1 MPGKREEKRDDLRE
15 RLVAAATARI
25 ARSGLAGLRARDVTS
40 DAGCA
45 LGALYTAFE
54 DLDGLIYAVTA
65 RTLAALEHALRE
77 AVAAESAS
85 GRQLQRLGATY
96 LGFARSQPH
105 LWRALFE
112 HRVAGDAPAPEWH
125 AARQTALLQLIAGP
139 LGRLQPDLD
148 ETELMVRSRTLFAA
162 VHGIVSISLEN
173 RFIGIPT
180 TTLDAELDRFVG
192 LVVTGL
198 KIGRAHV

>member
-85 GRQLQRLGATY
+85 GRQLQRLGAT
-96 LGFARSQPH
+96 RSE
-105 LWRALFE
+105 E
-112 HRVAGDAPAPEWH
+112 HTSE
-125 AARQTALLQLIAGP
+125 LQ
-139 LGRLQPDLD
+139 
-148 ETELMVRSRTLFAA
+148 S
-162 VHGIVSISLEN
+162 H
-173 RFIGIPT
+173 
-180 TTLDAELDRFVG
+180 
-192 LVVTGL
+192 
-198 KIGRAHV
+198 